1 MLLVHNSTLKTG
13 EIVGKT
19 TSLLFRLR
27 LNWVGMLNN
36 SPGILQTALVWPL
49 PEMGLGSRLVVCF
62 TRSMQIYAVL
72 VGVFRKD
79 CFVSFIFSFYL
90 QWCDGFR
97 MLEQERKLFADFFEA
112 LFLHSAKQTVAKN
125 NNKARVLQ
133 TFECL
138 ISFSF
143 CFPAF
148 ASKMHWKKESP
159 DLYRDHIQPLFAAK
173 KHLKCFSS
181 RCSSGKL
188 GRFRYLTRD

>member
-1 MLLVHNSTLKTG
+1 
-13 EIVGKT
+13 
-19 TSLLFRLR
+19 
-27 LNWVGMLNN
+27 MLNN

-79 CFVSFIFSFYL
+79 CFVSFIFSFYH

-143 CFPAF
+143 CFPGVRFKDAL
-148 ASKMHWKKESP
+148 KEREP
-159 DLYRDHIQPLFAAK
+159 WFI
-173 KHLKCFSS
+173 S
-181 RCSSGKL
+181 RPYSATFCCKETSEM
-188 GRFRYLTRD
+188 FFFQMFEW